1 MILTDENCL
10 EYYGSE
16 FCHIDGISVL
26 DENGDFI
33 SLVRKRKF
41 NNFSFSIGLNKEFKN
56 IEIGSW
62 LMQTMRAP
70 RVEELYSDGPHL
82 ATYAFEIGNPNLKSE
97 IIYGIENSIGYN
109 SDFFD
114 FSIYY

>member
-10 EYYGSE
+10 ENME
-16 FCHIDGISVL
+16 LNFVIQTISVL

-33 SLVRKRKF
+33 SLVRKEF

-82 ATYAFEIGNPNLKSE
+82 ATYALK
-97 IIYGIENSIGYN
+97 
-109 SDFFD
+109 
-114 FSIYY
+114 